1 MTSRTPAAAGKSGR
15 RSVDG
20 ATAVTERVNITLT
33 KEHKRRLDV
42 LAAEGF
48 SPWVRAAID
57 KAWIKHTKATQ

>member
-1 MTSRTPAAAGKSGR
+1 MSMKGKNGR
-15 RSVDG
+15 KAVDG
-20 ATAVTERVNITLT
+20 ATAVTERVNIVLT

-57 KAWIKHTKATQ
+57 QAWIKHNTKVTP